1 MNIHVG
7 SPDWLSHHGYLP
19 VYHEGEV
26 NRCPG
31 CWRSQWLIG
40 RSTAEC
46 AFCGT
51 ALPLENTGWEGN
63 TLGETYW
70 DRDLIRQ
77 GWHSADDHDA
87 EKHRREAVWDFE
99 L

>member
-1 MNIHVG
+1 MNIQVG
-7 SPDWLSHHGYLP
+7 TRHWLSHVYLP
-19 VYHEGEV
+19 LYREGEV

-46 AFCGT
+46 AYCGT
-51 ALPLENTGWEGN
+51 ALPLEHTGFEGN
-63 TLGETYW
+63 ALGATYW

-77 GWHSADDHDA
+77 GWHSRDDHDA
-87 EKHRREAVWDFE
+87 ERRRRQAVWEFE